1 MFADNQITIPV
12 NISCF
17 LGLFFLNLFIFLFSE
32 CQSKALYNF
41 LHALFVEAYDQI
53 AKESLKKHFYFTFFF
68 FIGSG
73 NTIMIQ
79 VRSTGKWVLPETIEG
94 LAKLKQDYLDATAAV
109 DGVFTSLTKAAEGI
123 HVDKRM
129 LKR

>member
-1 MFADNQITIPV
+1 MVKSRSLDVSIRFACKIAQSKEHIQGFTKHAQSSTHTVFADNQISIPV

-53 AKESLKKHFYFTFFF
+53 AKESLKKNFILLFCFLFLVLFF
-68 FIGSG
+68 
-73 NTIMIQ
+73 
-79 VRSTGKWVLPETIEG
+79 
-94 LAKLKQDYLDATAAV
+94 
-109 DGVFTSLTKAAEGI
+109 
-123 HVDKRM
+123 
-129 LKR
+129 